1 MPSLVSPMSLGAGS
15 ADVCSVFTSATI
27 HVLWRRVFDP
37 APNEGYMRL
46 SNLPISRK
54 IALAFGLVLC
64 ATVITSAILFVSLR
78 SVNSA
83 ENIARD
89 ARLLIADLDRAVDS
103 VSEQTEDVR
112 DHLMTLSNDPVNAY
126 HAAVQRFTDNLAD
139 ARTRAAGHAGGDAI
153 VALIDKVDAAGNDWR
168 KAVTDLQ
175 LKLAE
180 DPASFE
186 RAFNVPVSPPALLRM
201 SEFRKAVTAARSQI
215 DAWSDATSAAAE
227 QQLAMSQMVQLLGGL
242 AAALIATL
250 VGWALAA
257 AIARPVRQMT
267 GVMKKLAEGDNSV
280 EVPAVGRCDEIGSM
294 ASAVETFKEAAI
306 ERVRLETQA
315 ARTALA
321 VEQERAARMTEQE
334 RDALDAEQ
342 SIGALGNALERL
354 AEGDLVYRIE
364 TPFASRFEKLRTDFN
379 SSMEKLE
386 EIMGAIASS
395 FQSIHAGAQEM
406 SSVAGNLSSRTE
418 QQAATLEETAA
429 SLQEITTTVKD
440 TAAAVAHANKVVAGA
455 GTDAEMSG
463 KVVRETIAAMDEID
477 KSSKQI
483 GQIIGVIDE
492 IAFQTNLL
500 ALNAGVEAARAGDSG
515 RGFAVVAS
523 EVRALAERST
533 QAAKE
538 VKRLISASL
547 AQVGKG
553 VDLVGKTGQALQ
565 RIVDEVA
572 QINGIVSG
580 IASRSHEQ
588 SSSLVNINAA
598 ISQMDDVTQQNAA
611 MVEES
616 AGASQELARSA
627 EDLARMIDRFK
638 LSSTVTDPVETEE
651 TADADDDW
659 RSTSIEANVRRL
671 NELAR
676 STSAHGGYGASRT
689 TARRGA
695 SSRAL
700 APAQ

>member
-1 MPSLVSPMSLGAGS
+1 
-15 ADVCSVFTSATI
+15 
-27 HVLWRRVFDP
+27 
-37 APNEGYMRL
+37 MRL

-54 IALAFGLVLC
+54 IALAFILVLC

-78 SVNSA
+78 SVASA
-83 ENIARD
+83 ESTARD
-89 ARLLIADLDRAVDS
+89 ARLLITDLDRAVDS

-112 DHLMTLSNDPVNAY
+112 DHLMTLSNDPVDAY
-126 HAAVQRFTDNLAD
+126 HAAVKLFADSLAD
-139 ARTRAAGHAGGDAI
+139 ARARAAGHSGADAI
-153 VALIDKVDAAGNDWR
+153 VALIDKVDTAGQDWS
-168 KAVTDLQ
+168 KAVPDLQ

-180 DPASFE
+180 DPSSFE

-201 SEFRKAVTAARSQI
+201 SDFRKAVGAARSQI
-215 DAWSDATSAAAE
+215 GVWSDAASDAVE
-227 QQLAMSQMVQLLGGL
+227 RQLVMSQMVQMAGSL
-242 AAALIATL
+242 AAVLIAAL
-250 VGWALAA
+250 VGWALSA
-257 AIARPVRQMT
+257 AISRPVRQMT
-267 GVMKKLAEGDNSV
+267 DVMKKLAEGDNSV
-280 EVPAVGRCDEIGSM
+280 AVPAVGRRDEIGSM
-294 ASAVETFKEAAI
+294 AGAVETFKKAAI
-306 ERVRLETQA
+306 ERIQLEAQA
-315 ARTALA
+315 AQTALA
-321 VEQERAARMTEQE
+321 VEQERAAHTAEQE
-334 RDALDAEQ
+334 RNAREAEE
-342 SIGALGNALERL
+342 SIAALGAGLERL
-354 AEGDLVYRIE
+354 AEGDLVHHIE
-364 TPFASRFEKLRTDFN
+364 TPFASRFEKLRIDFN
-379 SSMEKLE
+379 TSVEKLE
-386 EIMGAIASS
+386 EIMVAIAAS

-406 SSVAGNLSSRTE
+406 STVAGNLSSRTE

-455 GTDAEMSG
+455 ETDAETSG
-463 KVVRETIAAMDEID
+463 KVVRETIAAMGEID

-538 VKRLISASL
+538 VKRLISTSI

-553 VDLVGKTGQALQ
+553 VDLVGKTGEALQ

-580 IASRSHEQ
+580 IASRAHEQ

-598 ISQMDDVTQQNAA
+598 IGQMDDVTQQNAA

-627 EDLARMIDRFK
+627 EDLAQMIGRFRLRSNVTVAEDAGEAYEDRQ
-638 LSSTVTDPVETEE
+638 S
-651 TADADDDW
+651 AA
-659 RSTSIEANVRRL
+659 IEANVHRL

-676 STSAHGGYGASRT
+676 STSSRGGQDTSRT
-689 TARRGA
+689 ARI
-695 SSRAL
+695 
-700 APAQ
+700 PA